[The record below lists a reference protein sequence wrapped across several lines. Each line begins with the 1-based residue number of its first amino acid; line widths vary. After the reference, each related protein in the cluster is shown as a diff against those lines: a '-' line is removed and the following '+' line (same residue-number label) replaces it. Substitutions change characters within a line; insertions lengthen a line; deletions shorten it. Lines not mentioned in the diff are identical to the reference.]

1 MNEKQEGGGGWGEWE
16 VWISSGEI
24 STISTVFKWVAVVK
38 YCLYVYYYLNIV
50 NGLLEEVDD
59 GSRNCRPSGAIWG

>member
-1 MNEKQEGGGGWGEWE
+1 MNEKQEGGGWVDWE
-16 VWISSGEI
+16 GWISSWEI
-24 STISTVFKWVAVVK
+24 SMISTVFKWVAVVK

-59 GSRNCRPSGAIWG
+59 GSIDCRQ